1 MTLAVFSGMP
11 DPEWTVPANQ
21 IKGLLAGAKTYHPA
35 DMPARPGYKGF
46 VLQNGNTARL
56 VVRAETK
63 KLQLQLL
70 QTMPKDVV
78 QLLQGDL
85 IKLIKKEINTG
96 AVKAEID
103 SQISKRK
110 APLYEP
116 GQWQGRNFRRR
127 ICNNCYNYAINKATN
142 NYAQPGF
149 RNGHHPYPR
158 DQTRFGPAIIAAAES
173 DGLIR
178 LPMTMLLPLWTLA
191 LMSTDTWWQLLQ
203 YQVGKWN
210 TCPLLL
216 LTDD

>member
-1 MTLAVFSGMP
+1 MYHVTLAVFSGMP

-35 DMPARPGYKGF
+35 DMPARLGYKGF

-103 SQISKRK
+103 SQISKRRNLLMNPANGK
-110 APLYEP
+110 NEISVEEFATTVTTMQSTRQPIIMLSLVFETGIILIHVIKHGLAPL
-116 GQWQGRNFRRR
+116 
-127 ICNNCYNYAINKATN
+127 
-142 NYAQPGF
+142 
-149 RNGHHPYPR
+149 
-158 DQTRFGPAIIAAAES
+158 
-173 DGLIR
+173 L
-178 LPMTMLLPLWTLA
+178 
-191 LMSTDTWWQLLQ
+191 
-203 YQVGKWN
+203 
-210 TCPLLL
+210 
-216 LTDD
+216 